1 MENVESN
8 PTGMVDSNP
17 DAAKEPDKQ
26 EPDWKALSRKHENRE
41 RENWEALQKANA
53 QLTERETAIAERDA
67 QIARMTLQLENP
79 TLFDEDTLSQCKATT
94 PEGIREW
101 GDGITRIAEK
111 LKAQYAPADSK
122 LERHGESDPKQIER
136 TPDNIMAFADPSPV
150 PSPKPKGPSPKDLYE
165 QARNS
170 RTIKHDK

>member
-1 MENVESN
+1 MENVE
-8 PTGMVDSNP
+8 PDTTGMVEPNP

-94 PEGIREW
+94 PEGIKEW
-101 GDGITRIAEK
+101 GEGIARIAEK
-111 LKAQYAPADSK
+111 LKAQYATVEPK
-122 LERHGESDPKQIER
+122 TEQGEEPEHESAI
-136 TPDNIMAFADPSPV
+136 TPDNLREFSRPSSV
-150 PSPKPKGPSPKDLYE
+150 PSPKPKGPSPQDLYE
-165 QARNS
+165 KARNS
-170 RTIKHDK
+170 RTIKHK

>member
-1 MENVESN
+1 MENVESD
-8 PTGMVDSNP
+8 PTVMVDSNP

-67 QIARMTLQLENP
+67 QIARMTLQLQNP

-94 PEGIREW
+94 PEGIKEW
-101 GDGITRIAEK
+101 GEGIARIAEK
-111 LKAQYAPADSK
+111 LKAQYATA
-122 LERHGESDPKQIER
+122 DPKPEQDKEPEPGD
-136 TPDNIMAFADPSPV
+136 TPDDLAAFAYPASV
-150 PSPKPKGPSPKDLYE
+150 PSPKPKGPSPQDLYE

-170 RTIKHDK
+170 RTIKHK

>member
-1 MENVESN
+1 MENVE
-8 PTGMVDSNP
+8 PDTTGMVDSNP

-53 QLTERETAIAERDA
+53 QLTERESVIAERDA

-94 PEGIREW
+94 PEGIKEW
-101 GDGITRIAEK
+101 GEGITRIAER
-111 LKAQYAPADSK
+111 LKAQYMPGDPQPKKSENP
-122 LERHGESDPKQIER
+122 ERQH
-136 TPDNIMAFADPSPV
+136 TPDDLSAFASPSPV
-150 PSPKPKGPSPKDLYE
+150 PSPKPKGPSPQDLYE

-170 RTIKHDK
+170 RTIKHK

>member
-1 MENVESN
+1 MENVE
-8 PTGMVDSNP
+8 PDTPGMGDPKP
-17 DAAKEPDKQ
+17 DADKEPDKQ

-67 QIARMTLQLENP
+67 QIARMTLQLQNP

-94 PEGIREW
+94 PEGIKEW
-101 GDGITRIAEK
+101 GEGIARIAEK
-111 LKAQYAPADSK
+111 LKAQYATTEPKSEHDK
-122 LERHGESDPKQIER
+122 DPDPIG
-136 TPDNIMAFADPSPV
+136 TPDDLNKFFAPSPV
-150 PSPKPKGPSPKDLYE
+150 PSPKPKGPSPQDLYE

-170 RTIKHDK
+170 RTIKHK

>member
-1 MENVESN
+1 MENVE
-8 PTGMVDSNP
+8 PDTPGMGEPNP

-94 PEGIREW
+94 PEGIKEW
-101 GDGITRIAEK
+101 GEGIARIAEK
-111 LKAQYAPADSK
+111 LKAQYATAEPKSEHDK
-122 LERHGESDPKQIER
+122 DPDPIG
-136 TPDNIMAFADPSPV
+136 TPDDLNKFFDPSPV
-150 PSPKPKGPSPKDLYE
+150 PSPKPKGPSPQDLYE
-165 QARNS
+165 KARNS
-170 RTIKHDK
+170 RTIKHK

>member
-1 MENVESN
+1 MENVE
-8 PTGMVDSNP
+8 PDTPGMGEPNP

-53 QLTERETAIAERDA
+53 QLTERESVIAERDA

-94 PEGIREW
+94 PEGIKEW
-101 GDGITRIAEK
+101 GEGIARIAEK
-111 LKAQYAPADSK
+111 LKAQYAPAEPKTSQSNS
-122 LERHGESDPKQIER
+122 GEPDKQYP
-136 TPDNIMAFADPSPV
+136 PDNLGAFVAPSPV
-150 PSPKPKGPSPKDLYE
+150 PSPKPKGPSPQDLYE
-165 QARNS
+165 KARNS
-170 RTIKHDK
+170 RTIKHK

>member
-1 MENVESN
+1 MENVE
-8 PTGMVDSNP
+8 PDTPGMGEPNP

-94 PEGIREW
+94 PEGIKEW
-101 GDGITRIAEK
+101 GEGITRIAER
-111 LKAQYAPADSK
+111 LKAQYMPGDPQPDDAQRESRRRAD
-122 LERHGESDPKQIER
+122 R
-136 TPDNIMAFADPSPV
+136 
-150 PSPKPKGPSPKDLYE
+150 
-165 QARNS
+165 
-170 RTIKHDK
+170 

>member
-1 MENVESN
+1 MENVESD
-8 PTGMVDSNP
+8 PTVMVDSNP

-53 QLTERETAIAERDA
+53 QLTERETVIAERDA

-94 PEGIREW
+94 PEGIKEW
-101 GDGITRIAEK
+101 GEGIARIAEK
-111 LKAQYAPADSK
+111 LKAQYATAEQKTDQDAS
-122 LERHGESDPKQIER
+122 GEPDKQYP
-136 TPDNIMAFADPSPV
+136 PDNLLAFVAPSPV
-150 PSPKPKGPSPKDLYE
+150 PSPKPKGPSPQDLYE
-165 QARNS
+165 KARNS
-170 RTIKHDK
+170 RTIKHK